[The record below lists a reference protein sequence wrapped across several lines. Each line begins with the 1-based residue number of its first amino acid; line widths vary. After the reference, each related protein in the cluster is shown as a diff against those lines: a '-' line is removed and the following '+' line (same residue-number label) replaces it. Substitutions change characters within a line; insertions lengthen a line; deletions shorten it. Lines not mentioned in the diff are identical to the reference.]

1 MITKLQNARIYDP
14 INRINGKIRDLYI
27 KNNKI
32 IDKPGRGEKISK
44 VINLKNKIIMA
55 GGIDIH
61 SHIAGGKVNL
71 ARLLLPEEHR
81 KYLYSSSDKLRS
93 GSGLGTCSSFHIGYK
108 YAKLGYTAVFEPA
121 TLPSNARSTII
132 EMSDIPFID
141 KGTYTVLSN
150 DDFLLKLI
158 QKKSNQ
164 KKINDYVA
172 WILQSTKGLG
182 IKIVN
187 PGGINAFKFNQ
198 RELDLDEKNRK
209 YDITPRSI
217 LKVLTKSL
225 IDLKAP
231 HPIHVHG
238 CNLGVPGNVKTTV
251 KQINAVEGQPMHLTH
266 IQYHSYDNKGDR
278 NFSSGA
284 NLLAEKINK
293 NKNITCDVGQ
303 IMFGQTVTASADTMS
318 QYRNHHFAHPKKW
331 ICADIECEAGCG
343 IVPFEYQDKNF
354 VNSLQWAIG
363 LELFLLI
370 KDPWRIYLTTDHPNG
385 AAFTA
390 YPKLIK
396 LLMDSSFR
404 NREFEKINKHAQ
416 KNSVLGSLKRE
427 YSLYDIAIMTRAG
440 AAKLVGLA
448 DRGHLGVGAAA
459 DITVYT
465 DHADREKMF
474 TSPDYVFKDGNIVVK
489 NGELVKVT
497 WGTTHVVK
505 PEYDK
510 GIEKPL
516 KEYFDKYHTMTMGN
530 FKISD
535 DEIVDD
541 GRGSLTVQPLKK
553 GGKL

>member
-32 IDKPGRGEKISK
+32 IDKPGRSEKIYK

-141 KGTYTVLSN
+141 KGTYIVLSN

-427 YSLYDIAIMTRAG
+427 YSLYDIAILTRAG
-440 AAKLVGLA
+440 PAKVLGLNNT
-448 DRGHLGVGAAA
+448 GHLGCGAKANIA
-459 DITVYT
+459 VYNENE
-465 DHADREKMF
+465 DKEEMFEKPYM
-474 TSPDYVFKDGNIVVK
+474 VFKDGEIIVK
-489 NGELVKVT
+489 NGKIQKVFNGKFYIAET
-497 WGTTHVVK
+497 
-505 PEYDK
+505 EYDK
-510 GIEKPL
+510 NIEK
-516 KEYFDKYHTMTMGN
+516 EISSYFEKYMGRKMQN
-530 FKISD
+530 FKIQNQELWD
-535 DEIVDD
+535 YGIETENIKCNRNDY
-541 GRGSLTVQPLKK
+541 
-553 GGKL
+553 

>member
-198 RELDLDEKNRK
+198 RELDLDEKNKK
-209 YDITPRSI
+209 YGITPRSI

-238 CNLGVPGNVKTTV
+238 CNLGVPGNVNTTI
-251 KQINAVEGQPMHLTH
+251 KQISAVEGKPMHLTH
-266 IQYHSYDNKGDR
+266 IQYHSYDNKGDKK
-278 NFSSGA
+278 FSSGA
-284 NLLAEKINK
+284 NLLAENINK

-331 ICADIECEAGCG
+331 ICADIECDAGCG
-343 IVPFEYQDKNF
+343 IVPFEYRDKNF

-390 YPKLIK
+390 YPRIIK
-396 LLMDSSFR
+396 LLMDKSYR
-404 NREFEKINKHAQ
+404 DNEFEKINKQAQ
-416 KNSVLGSLKRE
+416 KSSVLKNLKRE
-427 YSLYDIAIMTRAG
+427 YSLYDIAILTRAG
-440 AAKLVGLA
+440 PAKVLGLNNI
-448 DRGHLGVGAAA
+448 GHLGLGAKAN
-459 DITVYT
+459 ITVYN
-465 DHADREKMF
+465 DKQDKEEMFEKPFM
-474 TSPDYVFKDGNIVVK
+474 VLKDGEIIVK
-489 NGELVKVT
+489 NGNIQKVFNGKFYT
-497 WGTTHVVK
+497 AETD
-505 PEYDK
+505 YDK
-510 GIEKPL
+510 SIEKEIKP
-516 KEYFDKYHTMTMGN
+516 YFEKYMGRRMEN
-530 FKISD
+530 FKIQNQELWD
-535 DEIVDD
+535 YGIETENIRCNRNDY
-541 GRGSLTVQPLKK
+541 
-553 GGKL
+553 

>member
-1 MITKLQNARIYDP
+1 VITKLQNARIYDP
-14 INRINGKIRDLYI
+14 INRINGKIKDLYI
-27 KNNKI
+27 KNGHI
-32 IDKPGRGEKISK
+32 IDKPKHGEKVSTT
-44 VINLKNKIIMA
+44 INLKNKIIMA

-81 KYLYSSSDKLRS
+81 KYLYSSSEKLRS

-108 YAKLGYTAVFEPA
+108 YAKLGYSAVFEPA
-121 TLPSNARSTII
+121 VLPSNARSAII

-158 QKKSNQ
+158 QKKTNQ

-172 WILQSTKGLG
+172 WILHSTKGLG

-198 RELDLDEKNRK
+198 RTLDLDEKNKK
-209 YDITPRSI
+209 YGITPRSI

-238 CNLGVPGNVKTTV
+238 CNLGVPGNVNTTI
-251 KQINAVEGQPMHLTH
+251 KQISAVEGKPMHLTH
-266 IQYHSYDNKGDR
+266 IQYHSYDNKGDKK
-278 NFSSGA
+278 FSSGA
-284 NLLAEKINK
+284 NLLAENINK

-331 ICADIECEAGCG
+331 ICADIECDAGCG
-343 IVPFEYQDKNF
+343 IVPFEYRDKNF
-354 VNSLQWAIG
+354 VNSLQWSIG

-390 YPKLIK
+390 YPRIIK
-396 LLMDSSFR
+396 LLMDKSYR
-404 NREFEKINKHAQ
+404 DNEFEKINKQAQ
-416 KNSVLGSLKRE
+416 KSSVLKNLKRE
-427 YSLYDIAIMTRAG
+427 YSLYDIAILTRAG
-440 AAKLVGLA
+440 PAKVLGLNNI
-448 DRGHLGVGAAA
+448 GHLGLGAKAN
-459 DITVYT
+459 ITVYN
-465 DHADREKMF
+465 DKQDKEEMFEKPFM
-474 TSPDYVFKDGNIVVK
+474 VLKDGEIIVK
-489 NGELVKVT
+489 NGNIQKVFNGKFYT
-497 WGTTHVVK
+497 AETD
-505 PEYDK
+505 YDK
-510 GIEKPL
+510 SIEKEI
-516 KEYFDKYHTMTMGN
+516 KSYFEKYISRRMEN
-530 FKISD
+530 FKIQNQELWD
-535 DEIVDD
+535 YGIETENIRCNRNDY
-541 GRGSLTVQPLKK
+541 
-553 GGKL
+553 

>member
-14 INRINGKIRDLYI
+14 INRINGKIKDLYI
-27 KNNKI
+27 KNGHV
-32 IDKPGRGEKISK
+32 IDKPKHDEKVSTT
-44 VINLKNKIIMA
+44 INLKNKIIMA

-81 KYLYSSSDKLRS
+81 KYLYSSSEKLRS

-108 YAKLGYTAVFEPA
+108 YAKLGYSAVFEPA
-121 TLPSNARSTII
+121 VLPSNARSAII

-158 QKKSNQ
+158 QKKTNQ

-172 WILQSTKGLG
+172 WILHSTKGLG

-198 RELDLDEKNRK
+198 RTLDLDEKNKK
-209 YDITPRSI
+209 YGITPRSI

-238 CNLGVPGNVKTTV
+238 CNLGVPGNVNTTI
-251 KQINAVEGQPMHLTH
+251 KQISAVEGKPMHLTH
-266 IQYHSYDNKGDR
+266 IQYHSYDNKGDKK
-278 NFSSGA
+278 FSSGA
-284 NLLAEKINK
+284 NLLAENINK

-331 ICADIECEAGCG
+331 ICADIECDAGCG
-343 IVPFEYQDKNF
+343 IVPFEYRDKNF

-390 YPKLIK
+390 YPRIIK
-396 LLMDSSFR
+396 LLMDKSYR
-404 NREFEKINKHAQ
+404 DNEFEKINKQAQ
-416 KNSVLGSLKRE
+416 KSSVLKNLKRE
-427 YSLYDIAIMTRAG
+427 YSLYDIAILTRAG
-440 AAKLVGLA
+440 PAKVLGLNNI
-448 DRGHLGVGAAA
+448 GHLGLGAKAN
-459 DITVYT
+459 ITVYN
-465 DHADREKMF
+465 DKQDKEEMFEKPFM
-474 TSPDYVFKDGNIVVK
+474 VLKDGEIIVK
-489 NGELVKVT
+489 NGNIQKVFNGKFYT
-497 WGTTHVVK
+497 AETD
-505 PEYDK
+505 YDK
-510 GIEKPL
+510 SIEKEI
-516 KEYFDKYHTMTMGN
+516 KSYFEKYIGRRMEN
-530 FKISD
+530 FKIQNQELWD
-535 DEIVDD
+535 YGIETENIRCNRNDY
-541 GRGSLTVQPLKK
+541 
-553 GGKL
+553 

>member
-14 INRINGKIRDLYI
+14 INRINGKIKDLYI
-27 KNNKI
+27 KNGHI
-32 IDKPGRGEKISK
+32 IDKPKHGERISRT
-44 VINLKNKIIMA
+44 INLKNKIIMA

-81 KYLYSSSDKLRS
+81 KYLYSSSEKLRS

-108 YAKLGYTAVFEPA
+108 YVKLGYTAVFEPA
-121 TLPSNARSTII
+121 VLPSNARSAII

-158 QKKSNQ
+158 QKKTNQ

-172 WILQSTKGLG
+172 WILHSTKGLG

-198 RELDLDEKNRK
+198 RALDLDEKNKK
-209 YDITPRSI
+209 YGITPRSI

-238 CNLGVPGNVKTTV
+238 CNLGVPGNVNTTI
-251 KQINAVEGQPMHLTH
+251 KQISAVEGKPMHLTH
-266 IQYHSYDNKGDR
+266 IQYHSYDNKGDKK
-278 NFSSGA
+278 FSSGA
-284 NLLAEKINK
+284 NLLAENINK

-331 ICADIECEAGCG
+331 ICADIECDAGCG
-343 IVPFEYQDKNF
+343 IVPFEYRDKNF
-354 VNSLQWAIG
+354 VNALQWAIG

-390 YPKLIK
+390 YPRLIK
-396 LLMDSSFR
+396 LLMDKSYR
-404 NREFEKINKHAQ
+404 DNEFEKINKEAQ
-416 KNSVLGSLKRE
+416 KSSVLKNLKRE
-427 YSLYDIAIMTRAG
+427 YSLYDIAILTRAG
-440 AAKLVGLA
+440 PAKVLGLNNI
-448 DRGHLGVGAAA
+448 GHLGLGAKAN
-459 DITVYT
+459 ITVYN
-465 DHADREKMF
+465 DKKDKEEMFEKPFM
-474 TSPDYVFKDGNIVVK
+474 VIKDGEIIVK
-489 NGELVKVT
+489 NGNIQKVFNGKFYT
-497 WGTTHVVK
+497 AETD
-505 PEYDK
+505 YDK
-510 GIEKPL
+510 GIEKEI
-516 KEYFDKYHTMTMGN
+516 KSYFEKYMGRGIES
-530 FKISD
+530 FKIQNQELWD
-535 DEIVDD
+535 YGIEIENIKCNRNDY
-541 GRGSLTVQPLKK
+541 
-553 GGKL
+553 

>member
-14 INRINGKIRDLYI
+14 INRINGKIKDLYI
-27 KNNKI
+27 KNGHI
-32 IDKPGRGEKISK
+32 IDKPKHGERISRT
-44 VINLKNKIIMA
+44 INLKNKIIMA

-81 KYLYSSSDKLRS
+81 KYLYSSSEKLRS

-108 YAKLGYTAVFEPA
+108 YVKLGYTAVFEPA
-121 TLPSNARSTII
+121 VLPSNARSAII

-158 QKKSNQ
+158 QKKTNQ

-172 WILQSTKGLG
+172 WILHSTKGLG

-198 RELDLDEKNRK
+198 RALDLDEKNKK
-209 YDITPRSI
+209 YGITPRSI

-238 CNLGVPGNVKTTV
+238 CNLGVPGNVNTTI
-251 KQINAVEGQPMHLTH
+251 KQISAVEGKPMHLTH
-266 IQYHSYDNKGDR
+266 IQYHSYDNKGDKK
-278 NFSSGA
+278 FSSGA
-284 NLLAEKINK
+284 NLLAENINK

-331 ICADIECEAGCG
+331 ICADIECDAGCG
-343 IVPFEYQDKNF
+343 IVPFEYRDKNF
-354 VNSLQWAIG
+354 VNALQWAIG

-390 YPKLIK
+390 YPRLIK
-396 LLMDSSFR
+396 LLMDKSYR
-404 NREFEKINKHAQ
+404 DNEFEKINKEAQ
-416 KNSVLGSLKRE
+416 KSSVLKNLKRE

-440 AAKLVGLA
+440 PAKVLGLNNI
-448 DRGHLGVGAAA
+448 GHLGLGAKAN
-459 DITVYT
+459 ITVYN
-465 DHADREKMF
+465 DKKDKEEMFEKPFM
-474 TSPDYVFKDGNIVVK
+474 VIKDGEIIVK
-489 NGELVKVT
+489 NGNIQKVFNGKFYT
-497 WGTTHVVK
+497 AETD
-505 PEYDK
+505 YDK
-510 GIEKPL
+510 GIEKEI
-516 KEYFDKYHTMTMGN
+516 KSYFEKYMGRRMEN
-530 FKISD
+530 FKIQNQELWD
-535 DEIVDD
+535 YGIETENIKCDRNDY
-541 GRGSLTVQPLKK
+541 
-553 GGKL
+553 

>member
-14 INRINGKIRDLYI
+14 INRINGKIKDLYI
-27 KNNKI
+27 KNGHI
-32 IDKPGRGEKISK
+32 IDKPKHGEKVSTT
-44 VINLKNKIIMA
+44 INLKNKIIMA

-81 KYLYSSSDKLRS
+81 KYLYSSSEKLRS

-121 TLPSNARSTII
+121 VLPSNARSAII

-158 QKKSNQ
+158 QKKTNQ

-172 WILQSTKGLG
+172 WILHSTKGLG

-198 RELDLDEKNRK
+198 RTLDLDEKNKK
-209 YDITPRSI
+209 YGITPRSI

-238 CNLGVPGNVKTTV
+238 CNLGVPGNVNTTI
-251 KQINAVEGQPMHLTH
+251 KQISAVEGKPMHLTH
-266 IQYHSYDNKGDR
+266 IQYHSYDNKGDKK
-278 NFSSGA
+278 FSSGA
-284 NLLAEKINK
+284 NLLAENINK

-331 ICADIECEAGCG
+331 ICADIECDAGCG
-343 IVPFEYQDKNF
+343 IVPFEYRDKNF

-390 YPKLIK
+390 YPRIIK
-396 LLMDSSFR
+396 LLMDKSYR
-404 NREFEKINKHAQ
+404 DNEFEKINKQAQ
-416 KNSVLGSLKRE
+416 KSSVLKNLKRE
-427 YSLYDIAIMTRAG
+427 YSLYDIAILTRAG
-440 AAKLVGLA
+440 PAKVLGLTNI
-448 DRGHLGVGAAA
+448 GHLGLGAKAN
-459 DITVYT
+459 ITVYN
-465 DHADREKMF
+465 DKQDKEEMFEKPFM
-474 TSPDYVFKDGNIVVK
+474 VLKDGEIIVK
-489 NGELVKVT
+489 NGNIQKVFNGKFYT
-497 WGTTHVVK
+497 AETD
-505 PEYDK
+505 YDK
-510 GIEKPL
+510 SIEKEI
-516 KEYFDKYHTMTMGN
+516 KSYFEKYIGRRMEN
-530 FKISD
+530 FKIQNQELWD
-535 DEIVDD
+535 YGIETENIRCNRNDY
-541 GRGSLTVQPLKK
+541 
-553 GGKL
+553 

>member
-14 INRINGKIRDLYI
+14 INRINGKIKDLYI
-27 KNNKI
+27 KNGHV
-32 IDKPGRGEKISK
+32 IDKPKHGEKVSTT
-44 VINLKNKIIMA
+44 INLKNKIIMA

-81 KYLYSSSDKLRS
+81 KYLYSSSEKLRS

-108 YAKLGYTAVFEPA
+108 YAKLGYSAVFEPA
-121 TLPSNARSTII
+121 VLPSNARSAII

-158 QKKSNQ
+158 QKKTNQ

-172 WILQSTKGLG
+172 WILHSTKGLG

-198 RELDLDEKNRK
+198 RTLDLDEKNKK
-209 YDITPRSI
+209 YGITPRSI

-238 CNLGVPGNVKTTV
+238 CNLGVPGNVNTTI
-251 KQINAVEGQPMHLTH
+251 KQISAVEGKPMHLTH
-266 IQYHSYDNKGDR
+266 IQYHSYDNKGDKK
-278 NFSSGA
+278 FSSGA
-284 NLLAEKINK
+284 NLLAENINK

-331 ICADIECEAGCG
+331 ICADIECDAGCG
-343 IVPFEYQDKNF
+343 IVPFEYRDKNF

-390 YPKLIK
+390 YPRIIK
-396 LLMDSSFR
+396 LLMDKSYR
-404 NREFEKINKHAQ
+404 DNEFEKINKQAQ
-416 KNSVLGSLKRE
+416 KSSVLKNLKRE
-427 YSLYDIAIMTRAG
+427 YSLYDIAILTRAG
-440 AAKLVGLA
+440 PAKVLGLNNI
-448 DRGHLGVGAAA
+448 GHLGLGAKAN
-459 DITVYT
+459 ITVYN
-465 DHADREKMF
+465 DKQDKEEMF
-474 TSPDYVFKDGNIVVK
+474 ENPFMVLKDGEIIVK
-489 NGELVKVT
+489 NGNIQKVFNGKFYT
-497 WGTTHVVK
+497 AETD
-505 PEYDK
+505 YDK
-510 GIEKPL
+510 GIEKEI
-516 KEYFDKYHTMTMGN
+516 KSYFEKYMGRRMEN
-530 FKISD
+530 FKIQNQELWD
-535 DEIVDD
+535 YGIETENIRCNRNDY
-541 GRGSLTVQPLKK
+541 
-553 GGKL
+553 

>member
-14 INRINGKIRDLYI
+14 INRINGKIKDLYI
-27 KNNKI
+27 KNGHV
-32 IDKPGRGEKISK
+32 IDKPKHGEKVSTT
-44 VINLKNKIIMA
+44 INLKNKIIMA

-81 KYLYSSSDKLRS
+81 KYLYSSSEKLRS

-108 YAKLGYTAVFEPA
+108 YAKLGYSAVFEPA
-121 TLPSNARSTII
+121 VLPSNARSAII

-158 QKKSNQ
+158 QKKTNQ

-172 WILQSTKGLG
+172 WILHSTKGLG

-198 RELDLDEKNRK
+198 RTLDLDEKNKK
-209 YDITPRSI
+209 YGITPRSI

-238 CNLGVPGNVKTTV
+238 CNLGVPGNVNTTI
-251 KQINAVEGQPMHLTH
+251 KQISAVEGKPMHLTH
-266 IQYHSYDNKGDR
+266 IQYHSYDNKGDKK
-278 NFSSGA
+278 FSSGA
-284 NLLAEKINK
+284 NLLAENINK

-331 ICADIECEAGCG
+331 ICADIECDAGCG
-343 IVPFEYQDKNF
+343 IVPFEYRDKNF

-390 YPKLIK
+390 YPRIIK
-396 LLMDSSFR
+396 LLMDKSYR
-404 NREFEKINKHAQ
+404 DNEFEKINKQAQ
-416 KNSVLGSLKRE
+416 KSSVLKNLKRE
-427 YSLYDIAIMTRAG
+427 YSLYDIAILTRAG
-440 AAKLVGLA
+440 PAKVLGLNNI
-448 DRGHLGVGAAA
+448 GHLGLGAKAN
-459 DITVYT
+459 ITVYN
-465 DHADREKMF
+465 DKQDKEEMFEKPFM
-474 TSPDYVFKDGNIVVK
+474 VLKDGEIIVK
-489 NGELVKVT
+489 NGNIQKVFNVKFYT
-497 WGTTHVVK
+497 AETD
-505 PEYDK
+505 YDK
-510 GIEKPL
+510 SIEKEI
-516 KEYFDKYHTMTMGN
+516 KSYFEKYIGRRMEN
-530 FKISD
+530 FKIQNQELWD
-535 DEIVDD
+535 YGIETENIRCNRNDY
-541 GRGSLTVQPLKK
+541 
-553 GGKL
+553 

>member
-32 IDKPGRGEKISK
+32 IDKPERSEKISK

-427 YSLYDIAIMTRAG
+427 YSLYDIAILTRAG
-440 AAKLVGLA
+440 PAKVLGLNNI
-448 DRGHLGVGAAA
+448 GHLGCGAKANIA
-459 DITVYT
+459 VYNENE
-465 DHADREKMF
+465 DKEEMFEKPYM
-474 TSPDYVFKDGNIVVK
+474 VFKDGEIIVK
-489 NGELVKVT
+489 NGKIQKVFNGKFYIAET
-497 WGTTHVVK
+497 
-505 PEYDK
+505 EYDK
-510 GIEKPL
+510 NIEK
-516 KEYFDKYHTMTMGN
+516 EISSYFEKYMGRKMQN
-530 FKISD
+530 FKIQNQELWD
-535 DEIVDD
+535 YGIETENIKCNRNDY
-541 GRGSLTVQPLKK
+541 
-553 GGKL
+553 

>member
-14 INRINGKIRDLYI
+14 INRINGKIKDLYI
-27 KNNKI
+27 KNGHI
-32 IDKPGRGEKISK
+32 IDKPKHGEKVSTT
-44 VINLKNKIIMA
+44 INLKNKIIMA

-81 KYLYSSSDKLRS
+81 KYLYSSSEKLRS

-108 YAKLGYTAVFEPA
+108 YAKLGYSAVFEPA
-121 TLPSNARSTII
+121 VLPSNARSAII

-158 QKKSNQ
+158 QKKTNQ

-172 WILQSTKGLG
+172 WILHSTKGLG

-198 RELDLDEKNRK
+198 RTLDLDEKNKK
-209 YDITPRSI
+209 YGITPRSI

-238 CNLGVPGNVKTTV
+238 CNLGVPGNVNTTI
-251 KQINAVEGQPMHLTH
+251 KQISAVEGKPMHLTH
-266 IQYHSYDNKGDR
+266 IQYHSYDNKGDKK
-278 NFSSGA
+278 FSSGA
-284 NLLAEKINK
+284 NLLAENINK

-331 ICADIECEAGCG
+331 ICADIECDAGCG
-343 IVPFEYQDKNF
+343 IVPFEYRDKNF

-390 YPKLIK
+390 YPRIIK
-396 LLMDSSFR
+396 LLMDKSYR
-404 NREFEKINKHAQ
+404 DNEFEKINKQAQ
-416 KNSVLGSLKRE
+416 KSSVLKNLKRE
-427 YSLYDIAIMTRAG
+427 YSLYDIAILTRAG
-440 AAKLVGLA
+440 PAKVLGLTNI
-448 DRGHLGVGAAA
+448 GHLGLGAKAN
-459 DITVYT
+459 ITVYN
-465 DHADREKMF
+465 DKQDKEEMFEKPFM
-474 TSPDYVFKDGNIVVK
+474 VLKDGEIIVK
-489 NGELVKVT
+489 NGNIQKVFNGKFYT
-497 WGTTHVVK
+497 AETD
-505 PEYDK
+505 YDK
-510 GIEKPL
+510 SIEKEI
-516 KEYFDKYHTMTMGN
+516 KSYFEKYIGRRMEN
-530 FKISD
+530 FKIQNQELWD
-535 DEIVDD
+535 YGIETENIRCNRNDY
-541 GRGSLTVQPLKK
+541 
-553 GGKL
+553 

>member
-14 INRINGKIRDLYI
+14 INRINGKIKDLYI
-27 KNNKI
+27 KNGHI
-32 IDKPGRGEKISK
+32 IDKPKHGERISRT
-44 VINLKNKIIMA
+44 INLKNKIIMA

-81 KYLYSSSDKLRS
+81 KYLYSSSEKLRS

-108 YAKLGYTAVFEPA
+108 YVKLGYTAVFEPA
-121 TLPSNARSTII
+121 VLPSNARSAII

-158 QKKSNQ
+158 QKKTNQ

-172 WILQSTKGLG
+172 WILHSTKGLG

-198 RELDLDEKNRK
+198 RALDLDEKNKK
-209 YDITPRSI
+209 YGITPRSI

-238 CNLGVPGNVKTTV
+238 CNLGVPGNVNTTI
-251 KQINAVEGQPMHLTH
+251 KQISAVEGKPMHLTH
-266 IQYHSYDNKGDR
+266 IQYHSYDNKGDKK
-278 NFSSGA
+278 FSSGA
-284 NLLAEKINK
+284 NLLAENINK

-331 ICADIECEAGCG
+331 ICADIECDAGCG
-343 IVPFEYQDKNF
+343 IVPFEYRDKNF
-354 VNSLQWAIG
+354 VNALQWAIG

-390 YPKLIK
+390 YPRLIK
-396 LLMDSSFR
+396 LLMDKSYR
-404 NREFEKINKHAQ
+404 DNEFEKINKEAQ
-416 KNSVLGSLKRE
+416 KSSVLKNLKRE
-427 YSLYDIAIMTRAG
+427 YSLYDIAILTRAG
-440 AAKLVGLA
+440 PAKVLGLNNI
-448 DRGHLGVGAAA
+448 GHLGLGAKAN
-459 DITVYT
+459 ITVYN
-465 DHADREKMF
+465 DKKDKEEMFEKPFM
-474 TSPDYVFKDGNIVVK
+474 VIKDGEIIVK
-489 NGELVKVT
+489 NGNIQKVFNGKFYT
-497 WGTTHVVK
+497 AETD
-505 PEYDK
+505 YDK
-510 GIEKPL
+510 GIEKEI
-516 KEYFDKYHTMTMGN
+516 KSYFEKYMGRRMEN
-530 FKISD
+530 FKIQNQELWD
-535 DEIVDD
+535 YGIETENIKCDRNDY
-541 GRGSLTVQPLKK
+541 
-553 GGKL
+553 

>member
-27 KNNKI
+27 KNEYI
-32 IDKPGRGEKISK
+32 IEKPKRNEKISK
-44 VINLKNKIIMA
+44 TINLKNKVIMA

-81 KYLYSSSDKLRS
+81 KHLYPSSKDLRS

-108 YAKLGYTAVFEPA
+108 YAKLGYCAVFEPA
-121 TLPSNARSTII
+121 VLPSNARSAII
-132 EMSDIPFID
+132 EMSDIPFVD

-164 KKINDYVA
+164 KKINDYVS
-172 WILQSTKGLG
+172 WILNSTKGLG

-198 RELDLDEKNRK
+198 RALNLDEKNKK
-209 YDITPRSI
+209 YGITPRSI

-238 CNLGVPGNVKTTV
+238 CNLGVPGNVNTTI
-251 KQINAVEGQPMHLTH
+251 KQISAVEGKPMHLTH

-278 NFSSGA
+278 KFSSGA
-284 NLLAEKINK
+284 NILADKINK

-303 IMFGQTVTASADTMS
+303 IMFGQTVTASAETMS
-318 QYRNHHFAHPKKW
+318 QYNNHHFARPKKW
-331 ICADIECEAGCG
+331 ICADIECDAGCG

-390 YPKLIK
+390 YPRLIK
-396 LLMDSSFR
+396 LLMDKSYR
-404 NREFEKINKHAQ
+404 DDEFEKINKHAQ
-416 KNSVLGSLKRE
+416 KNSDLCNLKRE
-427 YSLYDIAIMTRAG
+427 YSLYDIAILTRAG
-440 AAKLVGLA
+440 PAKVLGLNNI
-448 DRGHLGVGAAA
+448 GHLGVGAKAN
-459 DITVYT
+459 ITVYN
-465 DHADREKMF
+465 DKKDKEEMF
-474 TSPDYVFKDGNIVVK
+474 DNTFMVFKDGNLIVK
-489 NGELVKVT
+489 NGKIQKVFNGKFYT
-497 WGTTHVVK
+497 AETDF
-505 PEYDK
+505 DK
-510 GIEKPL
+510 SIEKEISP
-516 KEYFDKYHTMTMGN
+516 YFQKYIGRGMES
-530 FKISD
+530 FKIQNQELWD
-535 DEIVDD
+535 YEIETENIRCNRNDY
-541 GRGSLTVQPLKK
+541 
-553 GGKL
+553 

>member
-14 INRINGKIRDLYI
+14 INRINGKIKDLYI
-27 KNNKI
+27 KNGHI
-32 IDKPGRGEKISK
+32 VDKPKHGEKVSTT
-44 VINLKNKIIMA
+44 INLKNKIIMA

-81 KYLYSSSDKLRS
+81 KYLYSSSEKLRS

-121 TLPSNARSTII
+121 VLPSNARSAII

-158 QKKSNQ
+158 QKKTNQ

-172 WILQSTKGLG
+172 WILHSTKGLG

-198 RELDLDEKNRK
+198 RTLDLDEKNKK
-209 YDITPRSI
+209 YAITPRSI

-225 IDLKAP
+225 VDLKAP

-238 CNLGVPGNVKTTV
+238 CNLGVPGNVNTTL
-251 KQINAVEGQPMHLTH
+251 KQISAVEGKPMHLTH
-266 IQYHSYDNKGDR
+266 IQYHSYDNKGDKK
-278 NFSSGA
+278 FSSGA
-284 NLLAEKINK
+284 SLLAENINK

-343 IVPFEYQDKNF
+343 IVPFEYRDKNF

-396 LLMDSSFR
+396 LLMDKSYR
-404 NREFEKINKHAQ
+404 NNEFEKINKQAQ
-416 KNSVLGSLKRE
+416 KNSVLKNLKRE
-427 YSLYDIAIMTRAG
+427 YSLYDIAILTRAG
-440 AAKLVGLA
+440 PAKVLGLTNI
-448 DRGHLGVGAAA
+448 GHLGLGAKAN
-459 DITVYT
+459 ITVYN
-465 DHADREKMF
+465 DKQDKEEMFEKPFM
-474 TSPDYVFKDGNIVVK
+474 VLKDGEIIVK
-489 NGELVKVT
+489 NGNIQKVFNGKFYT
-497 WGTTHVVK
+497 AETD
-505 PEYDK
+505 YDK
-510 GIEKPL
+510 SIEKEIKP
-516 KEYFDKYHTMTMGN
+516 YFEKYMGRKMEN
-530 FKISD
+530 FKIQNQELWD
-535 DEIVDD
+535 YGIETENIKCNRNDY
-541 GRGSLTVQPLKK
+541 
-553 GGKL
+553 

>member
-14 INRINGKIRDLYI
+14 INRINGKIKDLYI
-27 KNNKI
+27 KNGHV
-32 IDKPGRGEKISK
+32 IDKPKHGEKVSTT
-44 VINLKNKIIMA
+44 INLKNKIIMA

-81 KYLYSSSDKLRS
+81 KYLYSSSEKLRS

-108 YAKLGYTAVFEPA
+108 YAKLGYSAVFEPA
-121 TLPSNARSTII
+121 VLPSNARSAII

-158 QKKSNQ
+158 QKKTNQ

-172 WILQSTKGLG
+172 WILHSTKGLG
-182 IKIVN
+182 VKIVN

-198 RELDLDEKNRK
+198 RTLDLDEKNKK
-209 YDITPRSI
+209 YGITPRSI

-238 CNLGVPGNVKTTV
+238 CNLGVPGNVNTTI
-251 KQINAVEGQPMHLTH
+251 KQISAVEGKPMHLTH
-266 IQYHSYDNKGDR
+266 IQYHSYDNKGDK

-284 NLLAEKINK
+284 NLLAENINK

-331 ICADIECEAGCG
+331 ICADIECDAGCG
-343 IVPFEYQDKNF
+343 IVPFEYRDKNF

-390 YPKLIK
+390 YPRIIK
-396 LLMDSSFR
+396 LLMDKSYR
-404 NREFEKINKHAQ
+404 DNEFEKINKQAQ
-416 KNSVLGSLKRE
+416 KSSVLKNLKRE
-427 YSLYDIAIMTRAG
+427 YSLYDIAILTRAG
-440 AAKLVGLA
+440 PAKVLGLNNI
-448 DRGHLGVGAAA
+448 GHLGLGAKAN
-459 DITVYT
+459 ITVYN
-465 DHADREKMF
+465 DKQDKEEMFEKPFM
-474 TSPDYVFKDGNIVVK
+474 VLKDGEIIVK
-489 NGELVKVT
+489 NGNIQKVFNGKFYT
-497 WGTTHVVK
+497 AETD
-505 PEYDK
+505 YDK
-510 GIEKPL
+510 SIEKEI
-516 KEYFDKYHTMTMGN
+516 KSYFEKYIGRRMEN
-530 FKISD
+530 FKIQNQELWD
-535 DEIVDD
+535 YGIETENIRCNRNDY
-541 GRGSLTVQPLKK
+541 
-553 GGKL
+553 

>member
-14 INRINGKIRDLYI
+14 INRINGKIKDLYI
-27 KNNKI
+27 KNGHI
-32 IDKPGRGEKISK
+32 IDKPKHGERISRT
-44 VINLKNKIIMA
+44 INLKNKIIMA

-81 KYLYSSSDKLRS
+81 KYLYSSSEKLRS

-108 YAKLGYTAVFEPA
+108 YVKLGYTAVFEPA
-121 TLPSNARSTII
+121 VLPSNARSAII

-158 QKKSNQ
+158 QKKTNQ

-172 WILQSTKGLG
+172 WILHSTKGLG

-198 RELDLDEKNRK
+198 RALDLDEKNKK
-209 YDITPRSI
+209 YGITPRSI

-238 CNLGVPGNVKTTV
+238 CNLGVPGNVNTTI
-251 KQINAVEGQPMHLTH
+251 KQISAVEGKPMHLTH
-266 IQYHSYDNKGDR
+266 IQYHSYDNKGDKK
-278 NFSSGA
+278 FSSGA
-284 NLLAEKINK
+284 NLLAENINK

-331 ICADIECEAGCG
+331 ICADIECDAGCG
-343 IVPFEYQDKNF
+343 IVPFEYRDKNF
-354 VNSLQWAIG
+354 VNALQWAIG

-390 YPKLIK
+390 YPRLIK
-396 LLMDSSFR
+396 LLMDKSYR
-404 NREFEKINKHAQ
+404 DNEFEKINKEAQ
-416 KNSVLGSLKRE
+416 KSSVLKNLKRE
-427 YSLYDIAIMTRAG
+427 YSLYDIAILTRAG
-440 AAKLVGLA
+440 PAKVLGLNNI
-448 DRGHLGVGAAA
+448 GHLGLGAKAN
-459 DITVYT
+459 ITVYN
-465 DHADREKMF
+465 DKKDKEEMFEKPFM
-474 TSPDYVFKDGNIVVK
+474 VIKDGEIIVK
-489 NGELVKVT
+489 NGNIQKVFNGKFYIAET
-497 WGTTHVVK
+497 D
-505 PEYDK
+505 YDK
-510 GIEKPL
+510 SIEKEI
-516 KEYFDKYHTMTMGN
+516 KSHFEKYMGRRMEN
-530 FKISD
+530 FKIQNQELWD
-535 DEIVDD
+535 YGIETENIRCNRNDY
-541 GRGSLTVQPLKK
+541 
-553 GGKL
+553 

>member
-1 MITKLQNARIYDP
+1 VITKLQNARIYDP
-14 INRINGKIRDLYI
+14 INRINGKIKDLYI
-27 KNNKI
+27 KNGHI
-32 IDKPGRGEKISK
+32 IDKPKHGERISRT
-44 VINLKNKIIMA
+44 INLKNKIIMA

-81 KYLYSSSDKLRS
+81 KYLYSSSEKLRS

-108 YAKLGYTAVFEPA
+108 YVKLGYTAVFEPA
-121 TLPSNARSTII
+121 VLPSNARSAII

-158 QKKSNQ
+158 QKKTNQ

-172 WILQSTKGLG
+172 WILHSTKGLG

-198 RELDLDEKNRK
+198 RALDLDEKNKK
-209 YDITPRSI
+209 YGITPRSI

-238 CNLGVPGNVKTTV
+238 CNLGVPGNVNTTI
-251 KQINAVEGQPMHLTH
+251 KQISAVEGKPMHLTH
-266 IQYHSYDNKGDR
+266 IQYHSYDNKGDKK
-278 NFSSGA
+278 FSSGA
-284 NLLAEKINK
+284 NLLAENINK

-331 ICADIECEAGCG
+331 ICADIECDAGCG
-343 IVPFEYQDKNF
+343 IVPFEYRDKNF
-354 VNSLQWAIG
+354 VNALQWAIG

-390 YPKLIK
+390 YPRLIK
-396 LLMDSSFR
+396 LLMDKSYR
-404 NREFEKINKHAQ
+404 DNEFEKINKEAQ
-416 KNSVLGSLKRE
+416 KSSVLKNLKRE
-427 YSLYDIAIMTRAG
+427 YSLYDIAILTRAG
-440 AAKLVGLA
+440 PAKVLGLNNI
-448 DRGHLGVGAAA
+448 GHLGLGAKAN
-459 DITVYT
+459 ITVYN
-465 DHADREKMF
+465 DKKDKEEMFEKPFM
-474 TSPDYVFKDGNIVVK
+474 VIKDGEIIVK
-489 NGELVKVT
+489 NGNIQKVFNGKFYT
-497 WGTTHVVK
+497 AETD
-505 PEYDK
+505 YDK
-510 GIEKPL
+510 GIEKEI
-516 KEYFDKYHTMTMGN
+516 KSYFEKYMGRRMEN
-530 FKISD
+530 FKIQNQELWD
-535 DEIVDD
+535 YGIETENIKCDRNDY
-541 GRGSLTVQPLKK
+541 
-553 GGKL
+553 

>member
-14 INRINGKIRDLYI
+14 INRINGKIKDLYI
-27 KNNKI
+27 KNGHI
-32 IDKPGRGEKISK
+32 IDKPKHGERISRT
-44 VINLKNKIIMA
+44 INLKNKIIMA

-81 KYLYSSSDKLRS
+81 KYLYSSSEKLRS
-93 GSGLGTCSSFHIGYK
+93 CSGLGTCSSFHIGYK
-108 YAKLGYTAVFEPA
+108 YVKLGYTAVFEPA
-121 TLPSNARSTII
+121 VLPSNARSAII

-150 DDFLLKLI
+150 DDFLLKLL
-158 QKKSNQ
+158 QKKTNQ

-172 WILQSTKGLG
+172 WILHSTKGLG

-198 RELDLDEKNRK
+198 RALDLDEKNKK
-209 YDITPRSI
+209 YGITPRSI

-238 CNLGVPGNVKTTV
+238 CNLGVPGNVNTTI
-251 KQINAVEGQPMHLTH
+251 KQISAVEGKPMHLTH
-266 IQYHSYDNKGDR
+266 IQYHSYDNKGDKK
-278 NFSSGA
+278 FSSGA
-284 NLLAEKINK
+284 NLLAENINK

-331 ICADIECEAGCG
+331 ICADIECDAGCG
-343 IVPFEYQDKNF
+343 IVPFEYRDKNF
-354 VNSLQWAIG
+354 VNALQWAIG

-390 YPKLIK
+390 YPRLIK
-396 LLMDSSFR
+396 LLMDKSYR
-404 NREFEKINKHAQ
+404 DNEFEKINKEAQ
-416 KNSVLGSLKRE
+416 KSSVLKNLKRE
-427 YSLYDIAIMTRAG
+427 YSLYDIAILTRAG
-440 AAKLVGLA
+440 PAKVLGLNNI
-448 DRGHLGVGAAA
+448 GHLGLGAKAN
-459 DITVYT
+459 ITVYN
-465 DHADREKMF
+465 DKKDKEEMFEKPFM
-474 TSPDYVFKDGNIVVK
+474 VIKDGEIIVK
-489 NGELVKVT
+489 NGNIQKVFNGKFYT
-497 WGTTHVVK
+497 AETD
-505 PEYDK
+505 YDK
-510 GIEKPL
+510 GIEKEI
-516 KEYFDKYHTMTMGN
+516 KSYFEKYMGRRMEN
-530 FKISD
+530 FKIQNQELWD
-535 DEIVDD
+535 YGIETENIKCDRNDY
-541 GRGSLTVQPLKK
+541 
-553 GGKL
+553 

>member
-14 INRINGKIRDLYI
+14 INRINGKIKDLYI
-27 KNNKI
+27 KNGHI
-32 IDKPGRGEKISK
+32 IDKPKHGEKVSTT
-44 VINLKNKIIMA
+44 INLKNKIIMA

-81 KYLYSSSDKLRS
+81 KYLYSSSEKLRS

-108 YAKLGYTAVFEPA
+108 YAKLGYSAVFEPA
-121 TLPSNARSTII
+121 VLPSNARSAII

-158 QKKSNQ
+158 QKKTNQ

-172 WILQSTKGLG
+172 WILHSTKGLG

-198 RELDLDEKNRK
+198 RTLDLDEKNKK
-209 YDITPRSI
+209 YGITPRSI

-238 CNLGVPGNVKTTV
+238 CNLGVPGNVNTTI
-251 KQINAVEGQPMHLTH
+251 KQISAVEGKPMHLTH
-266 IQYHSYDNKGDR
+266 IQYHSYDNKGDKK
-278 NFSSGA
+278 FSSGA
-284 NLLAEKINK
+284 NLLAENINK

-331 ICADIECEAGCG
+331 ICADIECDAGCG
-343 IVPFEYQDKNF
+343 IVPFEYRDKNF

-390 YPKLIK
+390 YPRIIK
-396 LLMDSSFR
+396 LLMDKSYR
-404 NREFEKINKHAQ
+404 DNEFEKINKQAQ
-416 KNSVLGSLKRE
+416 KSSVLKNLKRE
-427 YSLYDIAIMTRAG
+427 YSLYDIAILTRAG
-440 AAKLVGLA
+440 PAKVLGLNNI
-448 DRGHLGVGAAA
+448 GHLGLGAKAN
-459 DITVYT
+459 ITVYN
-465 DHADREKMF
+465 DKQDKEEMF
-474 TSPDYVFKDGNIVVK
+474 ENPFMVLKDGEIIVK
-489 NGELVKVT
+489 NGNIQKVFNGKFYT
-497 WGTTHVVK
+497 AETD
-505 PEYDK
+505 YDK
-510 GIEKPL
+510 SIEKEI
-516 KEYFDKYHTMTMGN
+516 KSYFEKYIGRRMEN
-530 FKISD
+530 FKIQNQELWD
-535 DEIVDD
+535 YGIETENIRCNRNDY
-541 GRGSLTVQPLKK
+541 
-553 GGKL
+553 

>member
-14 INRINGKIRDLYI
+14 INRINGKIKDLYI
-27 KNNKI
+27 KNGHV
-32 IDKPGRGEKISK
+32 IDKPKHGEKVSTT
-44 VINLKNKIIMA
+44 INLKNKIIMA

-81 KYLYSSSDKLRS
+81 KYLYSSSEKLRS

-108 YAKLGYTAVFEPA
+108 YAKLGYSAVFEPA
-121 TLPSNARSTII
+121 VLPSNARSAII

-158 QKKSNQ
+158 QKKTNQ

-172 WILQSTKGLG
+172 WILHSTKGLG

-198 RELDLDEKNRK
+198 RTLDLDEKNKK
-209 YDITPRSI
+209 YGITPRSI

-225 IDLKAP
+225 VDLKAP

-238 CNLGVPGNVKTTV
+238 CNLGVPGNVNTTI
-251 KQINAVEGQPMHLTH
+251 KQISAVEGKPMHLTH
-266 IQYHSYDNKGDR
+266 IQYHSYDNKGDKK
-278 NFSSGA
+278 FSSGA
-284 NLLAEKINK
+284 NLLAENINK

-331 ICADIECEAGCG
+331 ICADIECDAGCG
-343 IVPFEYQDKNF
+343 IVPFEYRDKNF

-390 YPKLIK
+390 YPRIIK
-396 LLMDSSFR
+396 LLMDKSYR
-404 NREFEKINKHAQ
+404 DNEFEKINKQAQ
-416 KNSVLGSLKRE
+416 KSSVLKNLKRE
-427 YSLYDIAIMTRAG
+427 YSLYDIAILTRAG
-440 AAKLVGLA
+440 PAKVLGLNNI
-448 DRGHLGVGAAA
+448 GHLGLGAKAN
-459 DITVYT
+459 ITVYN
-465 DHADREKMF
+465 DKQDKEEMFEKPFM
-474 TSPDYVFKDGNIVVK
+474 VLKDGEIIVK
-489 NGELVKVT
+489 NGNIQKVFNGKFYT
-497 WGTTHVVK
+497 AETD
-505 PEYDK
+505 YDK
-510 GIEKPL
+510 SIEKEI
-516 KEYFDKYHTMTMGN
+516 KSYFEKYIGRRMEN
-530 FKISD
+530 FKIQNQELWD
-535 DEIVDD
+535 YGIETENIRCNRNDY
-541 GRGSLTVQPLKK
+541 
-553 GGKL
+553 

>member
-14 INRINGKIRDLYI
+14 INRINGKIKDLYI
-27 KNNKI
+27 KNGHI
-32 IDKPGRGEKISK
+32 IDKPKHGERISRT
-44 VINLKNKIIMA
+44 INLKNKIIMA

-61 SHIAGGKVNL
+61 SHIAGGKGNL

-81 KYLYSSSDKLRS
+81 KYLYSSSEKLRS

-108 YAKLGYTAVFEPA
+108 YVKLGYTAVFEPA
-121 TLPSNARSTII
+121 VLPSNARSAII

-158 QKKSNQ
+158 QKKTNQ

-172 WILQSTKGLG
+172 WILHSTKGLG

-198 RELDLDEKNRK
+198 RALDLDEKNKK
-209 YDITPRSI
+209 YGITPRSI

-238 CNLGVPGNVKTTV
+238 CNLGVPGNVNTTI
-251 KQINAVEGQPMHLTH
+251 KQISAVEGKPMHLTH
-266 IQYHSYDNKGDR
+266 IQYHSYDNKGDKK
-278 NFSSGA
+278 FSSGA
-284 NLLAEKINK
+284 NLLAENINK

-331 ICADIECEAGCG
+331 ICADIECDAGCG
-343 IVPFEYQDKNF
+343 IVPFEYRDKNF
-354 VNSLQWAIG
+354 VNALQWAIG

-390 YPKLIK
+390 YPRLIK
-396 LLMDSSFR
+396 LLMDKSYR
-404 NREFEKINKHAQ
+404 DNEFEKINKEAQ
-416 KNSVLGSLKRE
+416 KSSVLKNLKRE
-427 YSLYDIAIMTRAG
+427 YSLYDIAILTRAG
-440 AAKLVGLA
+440 PAKVLGLNNI
-448 DRGHLGVGAAA
+448 GHLGLGAKAN
-459 DITVYT
+459 ITVYN
-465 DHADREKMF
+465 DKKDKEEMFEKPFM
-474 TSPDYVFKDGNIVVK
+474 VIKDGEIIVK
-489 NGELVKVT
+489 NGNIQKVFNGKFYT
-497 WGTTHVVK
+497 AETD
-505 PEYDK
+505 YDK
-510 GIEKPL
+510 GIEKEI
-516 KEYFDKYHTMTMGN
+516 KSYFEKYMGRRMEN
-530 FKISD
+530 FKIQNQELWD
-535 DEIVDD
+535 YGIETENIKCDRNDY
-541 GRGSLTVQPLKK
+541 
-553 GGKL
+553 

>member
-14 INRINGKIRDLYI
+14 INRINGKIKDLYI
-27 KNNKI
+27 KNGHI
-32 IDKPGRGEKISK
+32 IDKPKHGEKVSTT
-44 VINLKNKIIMA
+44 INLKNKIIMA

-81 KYLYSSSDKLRS
+81 KYLYSSSEKLRS

-108 YAKLGYTAVFEPA
+108 YAKLGYSAVFEPA
-121 TLPSNARSTII
+121 VLPSNARSAII

-158 QKKSNQ
+158 QKKTNQ

-172 WILQSTKGLG
+172 WILHSTKGLG

-198 RELDLDEKNRK
+198 RTLDLDEKNKK
-209 YDITPRSI
+209 YGITPRSI

-225 IDLKAP
+225 VDLKAP

-238 CNLGVPGNVKTTV
+238 CNLGVPGNVNTTI
-251 KQINAVEGQPMHLTH
+251 KQISAVEGKPMHLTH
-266 IQYHSYDNKGDR
+266 IQYHSYDNKGDKK
-278 NFSSGA
+278 FSSGA
-284 NLLAEKINK
+284 NLLAENINK

-331 ICADIECEAGCG
+331 IFADIECDAGCG
-343 IVPFEYQDKNF
+343 IVPFEYRDKNF

-390 YPKLIK
+390 YPRIIK
-396 LLMDSSFR
+396 LLMDKSYR
-404 NREFEKINKHAQ
+404 DNEFEKINKQAQ
-416 KNSVLGSLKRE
+416 KSSVLKNLKRE
-427 YSLYDIAIMTRAG
+427 YSLYDIAILTRAG
-440 AAKLVGLA
+440 PAKVLGLNNI
-448 DRGHLGVGAAA
+448 GHLGLGAKAN
-459 DITVYT
+459 ITVYN
-465 DHADREKMF
+465 DKQDKEEMFEKPFM
-474 TSPDYVFKDGNIVVK
+474 VLKDGEIIVK
-489 NGELVKVT
+489 NGNIQKVFNGKFYT
-497 WGTTHVVK
+497 AETD
-505 PEYDK
+505 YDK
-510 GIEKPL
+510 SIEKEI
-516 KEYFDKYHTMTMGN
+516 KSYFEKYIGRRMEN
-530 FKISD
+530 FKIQNQELWD
-535 DEIVDD
+535 YGIETENIRCNRNDY
-541 GRGSLTVQPLKK
+541 
-553 GGKL
+553 

>member
-32 IDKPGRGEKISK
+32 IDKPERSEKISK

-158 QKKSNQ
+158 QKKSDQ

-427 YSLYDIAIMTRAG
+427 YSLYDIAILTRAG
-440 AAKLVGLA
+440 PAKVLGLNNI
-448 DRGHLGVGAAA
+448 GHLGCGAKANIA
-459 DITVYT
+459 VYNENE
-465 DHADREKMF
+465 DKEEMFEKPYM
-474 TSPDYVFKDGNIVVK
+474 VFKDGEIIVK
-489 NGELVKVT
+489 NGKIQKVFNGKFYIAET
-497 WGTTHVVK
+497 
-505 PEYDK
+505 EYDK
-510 GIEKPL
+510 NIEK
-516 KEYFDKYHTMTMGN
+516 EISSYFEKYMGRKMEN
-530 FKISD
+530 FKIQNQELWD
-535 DEIVDD
+535 YGIETENIKCNRNDY
-541 GRGSLTVQPLKK
+541 
-553 GGKL
+553 

>member
-14 INRINGKIRDLYI
+14 INRINGKIKDLYI
-27 KNNKI
+27 KNGHI
-32 IDKPGRGEKISK
+32 IDKPKHGEKVSTT
-44 VINLKNKIIMA
+44 INLKNKIIMA

-81 KYLYSSSDKLRS
+81 KYLYSSSEKLRS

-108 YAKLGYTAVFEPA
+108 YAKLGYSAVFEPA
-121 TLPSNARSTII
+121 VLPSNARSAII

-158 QKKSNQ
+158 QKKTNQ

-172 WILQSTKGLG
+172 WILHSTKGLG

-198 RELDLDEKNRK
+198 RTLDLDEKNKK
-209 YDITPRSI
+209 YGITPRSI

-238 CNLGVPGNVKTTV
+238 CNLGVPGNVNTTI
-251 KQINAVEGQPMHLTH
+251 KQISAVEGKPMHLTH
-266 IQYHSYDNKGDR
+266 IQYHSYDNKGDKK
-278 NFSSGA
+278 FSSGA
-284 NLLAEKINK
+284 NLLAENINK

-331 ICADIECEAGCG
+331 ICADIECDAGCG
-343 IVPFEYQDKNF
+343 IVPFEYRDKNF

-390 YPKLIK
+390 YPRIIK
-396 LLMDSSFR
+396 LLMDKSYR
-404 NREFEKINKHAQ
+404 DNEFEKINKQAQ
-416 KNSVLGSLKRE
+416 KSSVLKNLKRE
-427 YSLYDIAIMTRAG
+427 YSLYDIAILTRAG
-440 AAKLVGLA
+440 PAKVLGLNNI
-448 DRGHLGVGAAA
+448 GHLGLGAKAN
-459 DITVYT
+459 ITVYN
-465 DHADREKMF
+465 DKQDKEEMFEKPFM
-474 TSPDYVFKDGNIVVK
+474 VLKDGEIIVK
-489 NGELVKVT
+489 NGNIQKVFNGKFYT
-497 WGTTHVVK
+497 AETD
-505 PEYDK
+505 YDK
-510 GIEKPL
+510 SIEKEI
-516 KEYFDKYHTMTMGN
+516 KSYFEKYMGRRMEN
-530 FKISD
+530 FKIQNQELWD
-535 DEIVDD
+535 YGIETENIRCNRNDY
-541 GRGSLTVQPLKK
+541 
-553 GGKL
+553 

>member
-14 INRINGKIRDLYI
+14 INRINGKIKDLYI
-27 KNNKI
+27 KNGHI
-32 IDKPGRGEKISK
+32 VDKLKHGEKISTT
-44 VINLKNKIIMA
+44 INLKNKIIMA

-81 KYLYSSSDKLRS
+81 KYLYSSSEKLRS

-108 YAKLGYTAVFEPA
+108 YVKLGYTAVFEPA
-121 TLPSNARSTII
+121 VLPSNARSAII

-158 QKKSNQ
+158 QKKTNQ

-172 WILQSTKGLG
+172 WILHSTKGLG

-198 RELDLDEKNRK
+198 RTLDLDEKNKK
-209 YDITPRSI
+209 YGITPRSI

-238 CNLGVPGNVKTTV
+238 CNLGVPGNVNTTI
-251 KQINAVEGQPMHLTH
+251 KQINAVEGKPMHLTH
-266 IQYHSYDNKGDR
+266 IQYHSYDNKGDKK
-278 NFSSGA
+278 FSSGA
-284 NLLAEKINK
+284 SLLAENINK
-293 NKNITCDVGQ
+293 HKNITCDVGQ

-318 QYRNHHFAHPKKW
+318 QYKNHHFAHPKKW
-331 ICADIECEAGCG
+331 ICADIECDAGCG

-396 LLMDSSFR
+396 LLMDKSYRDS
-404 NREFEKINKHAQ
+404 EFKRINQEAQ
-416 KNSVLGSLKRE
+416 KSSVLGNLKRE
-427 YSLYDIAIMTRAG
+427 YNLYDIAILTRAG
-440 AAKLVGLA
+440 PAKVLGLTKI
-448 DRGHLGVGAAA
+448 GHLGVGAKAN
-459 DITVYT
+459 ITVYN
-465 DHADREKMF
+465 DKEDKEEMF
-474 TSPDYVFKDGNIVVK
+474 ENPFMVFKDGNLIVK
-489 NGELVKVT
+489 NGKIQKVFNGKFYT
-497 WGTTHVVK
+497 AETDF
-505 PEYDK
+505 DK
-510 GIEKPL
+510 KIEK
-516 KEYFDKYHTMTMGN
+516 EISSYFQKYMGRGMES
-530 FKISD
+530 FKIQNQELWD
-535 DEIVDD
+535 YEIETENIKCNRNDY
-541 GRGSLTVQPLKK
+541 
-553 GGKL
+553 

>member
-14 INRINGKIRDLYI
+14 INRINGKIKDLYI
-27 KNNKI
+27 KNGHI
-32 IDKPGRGEKISK
+32 IDKPKHGERISRT
-44 VINLKNKIIMA
+44 INLKNKIIMA

-81 KYLYSSSDKLRS
+81 KYLYSSSEKLRS

-108 YAKLGYTAVFEPA
+108 YVKLGYTAVFEPA
-121 TLPSNARSTII
+121 VLPSNARSAII

-150 DDFLLKLI
+150 DDFLLKLL
-158 QKKSNQ
+158 QKKTNQ

-172 WILQSTKGLG
+172 WILHSTKGLG

-198 RELDLDEKNRK
+198 RALDLDEKNKK
-209 YDITPRSI
+209 YGITPRSI

-238 CNLGVPGNVKTTV
+238 CNLGVPGNVNTTI
-251 KQINAVEGQPMHLTH
+251 KQISAVEGKPMHLTH
-266 IQYHSYDNKGDR
+266 IQYHSYDNKGDKK
-278 NFSSGA
+278 FSSGA

-331 ICADIECEAGCG
+331 ICADIECDAGCG
-343 IVPFEYQDKNF
+343 IVPFEYRDKNF
-354 VNSLQWAIG
+354 VNALQWAIG

-390 YPKLIK
+390 YPRLIK
-396 LLMDSSFR
+396 LLMDKSYR
-404 NREFEKINKHAQ
+404 DNEFEKINKEAQ
-416 KNSVLGSLKRE
+416 KSSVLKNLKRE
-427 YSLYDIAIMTRAG
+427 YSLYDIAILTRAG
-440 AAKLVGLA
+440 PAKVLGLNNI
-448 DRGHLGVGAAA
+448 GHLGLGAKAN
-459 DITVYT
+459 ITVYN
-465 DHADREKMF
+465 DKKDKEEMFEKPFM
-474 TSPDYVFKDGNIVVK
+474 VIKDGEIIVK
-489 NGELVKVT
+489 NGNIQKVFNGKFYT
-497 WGTTHVVK
+497 AETD
-505 PEYDK
+505 YDK
-510 GIEKPL
+510 GIEKEI
-516 KEYFDKYHTMTMGN
+516 KSYFEKYMGRRMEN
-530 FKISD
+530 FKIQNQELWD
-535 DEIVDD
+535 YGIETENIKCDRNDY
-541 GRGSLTVQPLKK
+541 
-553 GGKL
+553 

>member
-14 INRINGKIRDLYI
+14 INRINGKIKDLYI
-27 KNNKI
+27 KNGHI
-32 IDKPGRGEKISK
+32 IDKPKHGERISRT
-44 VINLKNKIIMA
+44 INLKNKIIMA

-93 GSGLGTCSSFHIGYK
+93 GSGLGTCRSFHIGYK
-108 YAKLGYTAVFEPA
+108 YAKLGYSAVFEPA
-121 TLPSNARSTII
+121 VLPSNARSAII

-158 QKKSNQ
+158 QKKTNQ

-172 WILQSTKGLG
+172 WILHSTKGLG

-198 RELDLDEKNRK
+198 RALDLDEKNKK
-209 YDITPRSI
+209 YGITPRSI

-238 CNLGVPGNVKTTV
+238 CNLGVPGNVNTTI
-251 KQINAVEGQPMHLTH
+251 KQISAVEGKPMHLTH
-266 IQYHSYDNKGDR
+266 IQYHSYDNKGDKK
-278 NFSSGA
+278 FSSGA
-284 NLLAEKINK
+284 NLLAENINK

-331 ICADIECEAGCG
+331 ICADIECDAGCG
-343 IVPFEYQDKNF
+343 IVPFEYRDKNF
-354 VNSLQWAIG
+354 VNALQWAIG

-390 YPKLIK
+390 YPRLIK
-396 LLMDSSFR
+396 LLMDKSYR
-404 NREFEKINKHAQ
+404 DNEFEKINKEAQ
-416 KNSVLGSLKRE
+416 KSSVLKNLKRE
-427 YSLYDIAIMTRAG
+427 YSLYDIAILTRAG
-440 AAKLVGLA
+440 PAKVLGLNNI
-448 DRGHLGVGAAA
+448 GHLGLGAKAN
-459 DITVYT
+459 ITVYN
-465 DHADREKMF
+465 DKKDKEEMFEKPFM
-474 TSPDYVFKDGNIVVK
+474 VIKDGEIIVK
-489 NGELVKVT
+489 NGNIQKVFNGKFYT
-497 WGTTHVVK
+497 AETD
-505 PEYDK
+505 YDK
-510 GIEKPL
+510 GIEKEI
-516 KEYFDKYHTMTMGN
+516 KSYFEKYMGRRMEN
-530 FKISD
+530 FKIQNQELWD
-535 DEIVDD
+535 YGIETENIKCDRNDY
-541 GRGSLTVQPLKK
+541 
-553 GGKL
+553 